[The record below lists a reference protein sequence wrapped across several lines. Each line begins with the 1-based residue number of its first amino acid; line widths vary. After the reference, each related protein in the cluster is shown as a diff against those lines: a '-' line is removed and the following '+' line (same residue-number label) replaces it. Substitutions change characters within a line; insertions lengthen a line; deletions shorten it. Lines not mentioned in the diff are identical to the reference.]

1 MASTICTLMNLSCYF
16 IMSETWA
23 WDKDKNIWITSFYIP
38 GKESYDADTESRKK
52 NKLNWNGCLTKTFL
66 QKLFPSFSLNQ
77 GWTYLHQ
84 GSLLNYQSHTILT
97 QRPCILM
104 LFQYHGVINPCMHF
118 LPLL

>member
-1 MASTICTLMNLSCYF
+1 
-16 IMSETWA
+16 MSETWA

-77 GWTYLHQ
+77 VGLICIKAHCLTT
-84 GSLLNYQSHTILT
+84 SLIPS
-97 QRPCILM
+97 
-104 LFQYHGVINPCMHF
+104 
-118 LPLL
+118 